1 MRRLEVSRCVRY
13 SAWLAVALGLLSAAA
28 VEAREPK
35 VVIGPTARGS
45 FSESEGQL
53 VRDTLAEA
61 LRMQGMRVTPL
72 AAGAGDAVGARGCD
86 LACGARLLATASA
99 EMSAWAKLSKP
110 SKSSSTTAA
119 VGGAVSVTVTLLDAS
134 GHRFEG
140 VAPVNG
146 ENLRD
151 ATTRAVLEARAY
163 QLLGPGPWL
172 RVAGSPQGAE
182 VLIDG
187 ERVGSL
193 PYRAAI
199 SSGHH
204 ELEVRDTS
212 YVHFSQTLDVP
223 DDDSRKLEVKVAL
236 DPTPLTAAQ
245 SELAASASEPTQ
257 APPSAAD
264 AATRASSSD
273 STWLA
278 APVAMGMVGIGLA
291 TLISVR
297 LATGLNDCVDPDTSL
312 RCVETRSIRWPPTI
326 AGYSIGALLIGGAV
340 TWAVLGMSDSSE
352 PAERLKAAARG
363 RIQANVGVG
372 QIGLSGS
379 F

>member
-1 MRRLEVSRCVRY
+1 MRRLEVSRCARY
-13 SAWLAVALGLLSAAA
+13 SVWIGVLVCLLSAAA
-28 VEAREPK
+28 VQAREPK

-45 FSESEGQL
+45 FTESEGQL
-53 VRDTLAEA
+53 VRDTLADA

-99 EMSAWAKLSKP
+99 EMSAWAKLHR
-110 SKSSSTTAA
+110 SSAA
-119 VGGAVSVTVTLLDAS
+119 VGGAVTVTVTLLDAS

-140 VAPVNG
+140 AAHVNG

-172 RVAGSPQGAE
+172 RVAGTPQGAE

-199 SSGHH
+199 SSGRH
-204 ELEVRDTS
+204 ELEVRDTG
-212 YVHFSQTLDVP
+212 YVHFSQSLDVP
-223 DDDSRKLEVKVAL
+223 DDDSRKLEVKVSL

-245 SELAASASEPTQ
+245 SELAASASEPDQ
-257 APPSAAD
+257 AQPSAAD
-264 AATRASSSD
+264 AALRASSSD

-297 LATGLNDCVDPDTSL
+297 LATGLSRCVDPDSSM
-312 RCVETRSIRWPPTI
+312 RCVETRSVRWPATI
-326 AGYSIGALLIGGAV
+326 GGYALSALLIGGAV
-340 TWAVLGMSDSSE
+340 TWVVLGMPERSE
-352 PAERLKAAARG
+352 PTERLTAASAG
-363 RIQANVGVG
+363 RIQANVGLG